1 VIVPAG
7 REAAVL
13 RHALELPALYHAWSR
28 IYLPAVARAIQAVTG
43 DAAGLK
49 VLDLGCGTGQLKEY
63 FPQADFTGIDCN
75 ARYIAYAQ
83 KNYGGRF
90 FAGDVLDLCRYVDPS
105 GFDCIILAGILHHID
120 SARALVLMNILGD
133 TIKPGGRVIAVD
145 HVNTPAL
152 GLLNKLLLWCDR
164 GAFFRD
170 AAGYAELFN
179 IFRLCSQEA
188 FAVRM
193 GPVTLCSSLTRY
205 VLQRP

>member
-1 VIVPAG
+1 
-7 REAAVL
+7 L
-13 RHALELPALYHAWSR
+13 
-28 IYLPAVARAIQAVTG
+28 
-43 DAAGLK
+43 
-49 VLDLGCGTGQLKEY
+49 
-63 FPQADFTGIDCN
+63 PQADFTGIDCN
-75 ARYIAYAQ
+75 PGYIAYAQ
-83 KNYGGRF
+83 ETFRGRF
-90 FAGDVLDLCRYVDPS
+90 IVGDAVNLSHYLDAS
-105 GFDCIILAGILHHID
+105 GFDFIILAGLLHHLD

-133 TIKPGGRVIAVD
+133 TMKPDGRVIAVD

-164 GAFFRD
+164 GAFLRD
-170 AAGYAELFN
+170 AAGYAELFK